1 MTTGEQLDIFNII
14 LDASIVVKGDLLL
27 LIFASIA
34 SWGIILKKSGEFK
47 KAVANND
54 DFYEQFTRAN
64 SLSELYD
71 KADKLED
78 SPFNRLFQ
86 NGYKEFL
93 KLREAHQGDILKLR
107 QHYADFGLLSLQ
119 RSLNATKIK
128 TEEALGD
135 SLTTLASIGAISPFV
150 GLFGTVWGIVDS
162 FANLAKGGATLETVA
177 PGIAEAL
184 VATAIGLVA
193 AIPATWFYN
202 KFIGKKSNISESM
215 IFFSEEFVN
224 EVERILAQKT
234 HG

>member
-1 MTTGEQLDIFNII
+1 MSTGGQLDILNIM
-14 LDASIVVKGDLLL
+14 LEASIVVKGDLLL
-27 LIFASIA
+27 LIFASVA
-34 SWGIILKKSGEFK
+34 SWGIILKKTKDFK
-47 KAVANND
+47 KAMAQNE
-54 DFYEQFTRAN
+54 DFYEQFNRAN

-71 KADKLED
+71 KSEKMED
-78 SPFNRLFQ
+78 SPFKRLFQ
-86 NGYKEFL
+86 NGYREFL

-107 QHYADFGLLSLQ
+107 LHYVDFGLLSLQ
-119 RSLNATKIK
+119 RALNATKIK
-128 TEEALGD
+128 VEEELGD
-135 SLTTLASIGAISPFV
+135 SLTTLASIGSISPFI

-202 KFIGKKSNISESM
+202 KFIGRKSKISESM
-215 IFFSEEFVN
+215 ILFSEEFVN
-224 EVERILAQKT
+224 ELERILAQKT